1 MSETELVG
9 PKVFIPFKYKC
20 SFPDCDL
27 QFRRRDRCES
37 HEYTHTKYKKF
48 KCNEPNCDRAY
59 ITNCHLRRHKRT
71 AHPKSMD
78 PFPCTQESCDQY
90 FTSFEQMK
98 EHCRTIH
105 STKQTRQFECEI
117 CLEKFCRKT
126 HLKKHLF
133 AVHTGN
139 YRYNCEKCGK
149 GYLLASR
156 LKRHEKVSHKIHTCE
171 LCSITFEKW
180 SLFLAHKQC
189 EHTNVELK
197 CNICN
202 KMFNSRRCSKE
213 HRNTHVNID
222 ERNAIP
228 CKFDGCDKIFFRRS
242 NMLAHFKLKHE
253 NRKFICSYENCN
265 LELSTKQKLDQ
276 HIRVIHLGEMG
287 QKKQKTKSKSE
298 IAKRKDKGVQKISTA
313 SKLFQVIL
321 PPEFEK
327 AIISGRG
334 EDIQIKYD
342 RIDDND
348 EDEEEKEEK
357 GEKEKEPK
365 ENNNQSDNSQFLG
378 LAVVN
383 SAVDLRNSGAV
394 KC

>member
-1 MSETELVG
+1 MAETELTG
-9 PKVFIPFKYKC
+9 PKVYIPFKYKC
-20 SFPDCDL
+20 SFSGCDL

-37 HEYTHTKYKKF
+37 HEYTHTKQRKF
-48 KCNEPNCDRAY
+48 KCTEPNCNRAY

-71 AHPKSMD
+71 AHAISTET
-78 PFPCTQESCDQY
+78 FLCTHEPCVEY
-90 FTSFEQMK
+90 FTSLEQMK
-98 EHCRTIH
+98 EHCRTVH
-105 STKQTRQFECEI
+105 STKSSRQFECEI
-117 CLEKFCRKT
+117 CMEKFCRKIL
-126 HLKKHLF
+126 LKNHLF

-149 GYLLASR
+149 GYLLESR

-171 LCSITFEKW
+171 VCAVAFEKW
-180 SLFLAHKQC
+180 SLLLAHKQS
-189 EHTNVELK
+189 EHKNVELK
-197 CNICN
+197 CSICN
-202 KMFNSRRCSKE
+202 KMFNSRRGLRE

-228 CKFDGCDKIFFRRS
+228 CTFDGCEKIFFRRN

-253 NRKFICSYENCN
+253 NRTFICSFENCN

-287 QKKQKTKSKSE
+287 QKKGKTKSKSE
-298 IAKRKDKGVQKISTA
+298 IAKRKDAGVQKISTA

-321 PPEFEK
+321 PPEIER

-334 EDIQIKYD
+334 KDIQIKYD
-342 RIDDND
+342 RIDD
-348 EDEEEKEEK
+348 DEEEEVEKEEK
-357 GEKEKEPK
+357 EKEKEPM
-365 ENNNQSDNSQFLG
+365 ENNNGQSDNSQFLG
-378 LAVVN
+378 LAIIN
-383 SAVDLRNSGAV
+383 STVDLRNSGTV